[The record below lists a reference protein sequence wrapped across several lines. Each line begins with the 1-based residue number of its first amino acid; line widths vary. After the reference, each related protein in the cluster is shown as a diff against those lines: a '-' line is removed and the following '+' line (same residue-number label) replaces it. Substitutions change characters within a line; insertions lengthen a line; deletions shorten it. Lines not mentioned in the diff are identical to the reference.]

1 MPQIRHRP
9 IYPGLKHDRS
19 QDKGGQDWGAECS
32 KYYAQYSPQCL
43 TRGIMAAWC
52 THSICYG
59 FHSMPSSEGRDDIFS
74 ALYTQW
80 RVPPKWVIYDFACT
94 LGPYCMTQEGD
105 FFSETKFLIDHF
117 HAAGHKK
124 CSTACFLKQSV
135 TADPQLKGLN
145 SSAAECGNSVMACIC
160 KSVSY
165 MGQYR
170 ATLYMKT
177 FLCIWNHTKMQKL
190 AGYNTVHSSS

>member
-1 MPQIRHRP
+1 MIDHK
-9 IYPGLKHDRS
+9 I
-19 QDKGGQDWGAECS
+19 
-32 KYYAQYSPQCL
+32 KYYAQYSPQRL

-59 FHSMPSSEGRDDIFS
+59 FHSMPSSEGHDDVFS
-74 ALYTQW
+74 ALYTRW
-80 RVPPKWVIYDFACT
+80 RVPPK
-94 LGPYCMTQEGD
+94 Q
-105 FFSETKFLIDHF
+105 TKFIIDHF

-124 CSTACFLKQSV
+124 CSTACFLKRS
-135 TADPQLKGLN
+135 
-145 SSAAECGNSVMACIC
+145 CGNSVMACIH

-177 FLCIWNHTKMQKL
+177 FLCIWNRTKMQKL
-190 AGYNTVHSSS
+190 TGYNTVHSSS

>member
-1 MPQIRHRP
+1 MPQIQHRP
-9 IYPGLKHDRS
+9 NYPGLKHDRS

-32 KYYAQYSPQCL
+32 KYNAQYSPQCL
-43 TRGIMAAWC
+43 TRGIMAA
-52 THSICYG
+52 Y
-59 FHSMPSSEGRDDIFS
+59 SEGHDDVFS

-80 RVPPKWVIYDFACT
+80 RVLPKWVIYDFACA

-124 CSTACFLKQSV
+124 C
-135 TADPQLKGLN
+135 LN
-145 SSAAECGNSVMACIC
+145 SSATECGNLVMVHIC

-165 MGQYR
+165 MGQYH

-190 AGYNTVHSSS
+190 TGYNAVHNSS

>member
-1 MPQIRHRP
+1 MTKKTHLYNSFICGDDEENRP

-19 QDKGGQDWGAECS
+19 QDKGGQDRGAECL
-32 KYYAQYSPQCL
+32 KYYAQYSPQRL
-43 TRGIMAAWC
+43 TGGIMATWC
-52 THSICYG
+52 THSICY
-59 FHSMPSSEGRDDIFS
+59 
-74 ALYTQW
+74 
-80 RVPPKWVIYDFACT
+80 VPPKRVIYDFTCT

-124 CSTACFLKQSV
+124 C
-135 TADPQLKGLN
+135 LN
-145 SSAAECGNSVMACIC
+145 SSTAECGNLVMACIC

-165 MGQYR
+165 MGQYC

-177 FLCIWNHTKMQKL
+177 FLRIWNCTKKQKL